1 MLLFHA
7 IVEIGG
13 VPEAA
18 PVLGVSAQTVKSLC
32 TTFKKTATKRQ
43 ADLVKLVATY
53 SGRPR
58 SERAVPPHRSDDGIS
73 WRAISDVIW
82 HPMLNISST
91 NSSFTARCAATAM
104 TPFKVQRKGLRL
116 LGRSGTVLAL

>member
-18 PVLGVSAQTVKSLC
+18 PVLGVSDQTVKSC

-53 SGRPR
+53 SGGP
-58 SERAVPPHRSDDGIS
+58 
-73 WRAISDVIW
+73 
-82 HPMLNISST
+82 
-91 NSSFTARCAATAM
+91 
-104 TPFKVQRKGLRL
+104 
-116 LGRSGTVLAL
+116 